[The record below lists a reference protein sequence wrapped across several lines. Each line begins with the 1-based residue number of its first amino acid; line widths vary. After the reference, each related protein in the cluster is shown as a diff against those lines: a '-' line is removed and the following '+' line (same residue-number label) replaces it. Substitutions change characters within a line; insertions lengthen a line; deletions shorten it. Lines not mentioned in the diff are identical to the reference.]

1 MFTPRSHSVET
12 TLSAAVLALVVLPAT
27 SFSQDFSLRVADGN
41 NALFQDFLPPAAT
54 ETLGHIK
61 GGFYLGVDA
70 TTTYDSNFFIRQ
82 DYPES
87 ELVTDFSADLKYKS
101 DPEGGARWSIEA
113 NYNPTLHTYWNN
125 SDLNGVDHAGSLALN
140 FHGVRSYAT
149 AYVSYEEV
157 SSADRLAGGFIQ
169 GSILNYGIT
178 GGYELGPR
186 TTLLAALTAS
196 QSDYDAG
203 ARSGSDVYTAQLSGL
218 WEATE
223 RIKIGPVLRYSYT
236 ESDQTGQRD
245 AIAALVNL
253 RYKLHERI
261 FLDAS
266 LGAEVAKNSRDGD
279 GWDVGP
285 AGSLEALYLINDR
298 WTWKGGIHYS
308 VVPSPVN
315 LNYMAED
322 LSFETSLVRQFVR
335 GSLEVGIGFGFTNY
349 EAVGLAATTRQDDN
363 FLEGFITYRR
373 KIFADRASWTT
384 SVRGASND
392 GQKDW
397 SQLQISTG
405 ISVDF

>member
-1 MFTPRSHSVET
+1 MG
-12 TLSAAVLALVVLPAT
+12 AALLALVVLPAT
-27 SFSQDFSLRVADGN
+27 SFSQDFSLRVADGDR
-41 NALFQDFLPPAAT
+41 ALFQDFLPAAPT
-54 ETLGHIK
+54 ESLGHMK
-61 GGFYLGVDA
+61 GGFYLGLDA

-87 ELVTDFSADLKYKS
+87 ELITDLTASLKYKS

-113 NYNPTLHTYWNN
+113 EYSPTLHTYWNN
-125 SDLNGVDHAGSLALN
+125 SDLNGVDHSASLALN
-140 FHGVRSYAT
+140 YHGVRSYAT
-149 AYVSYEEV
+149 AYVSYEQV

-186 TTLLAALTAS
+186 TTLMGALTVS
-196 QSDYDAG
+196 QSDYDSG
-203 ARSGSDVYTAQLSGL
+203 ARSGADVYTAQISGL

-236 ESDQTGQRD
+236 ESDQTGERD
-245 AIAALVNL
+245 AIAALVNM

-261 FLDAS
+261 FFDAS
-266 LGAEVAKNSRDGD
+266 LGLEVAKNSRDSGD
-279 GWDVGP
+279 WDAGP
-285 AGSLEALYLINDR
+285 AGSLEALYLISDR

-308 VVPSPVN
+308 IVPSPVN
-315 LNYMAED
+315 LNFMAED
-322 LSFETSLVRQFVR
+322 LSFETSLVRQFQR
-335 GSLEVGIGFGFTNY
+335 GSLEVGIGLGFTNY
-349 EAVGLAATTRQDDN
+349 KAVGLTAGTRQDDD

-373 KIFADRASWTT
+373 KIFADRASWTSSLRMAT
-384 SVRGASND
+384 ND

-397 SQLQISTG
+397 SQLQLSTG